1 MPKDGKLNVSMHI
14 LGASATLLGLSFLL
28 LSSIKVLGYAEK
40 TLIDELSGAATIF
53 FLASSIFSYV
63 SMRSVNRSVFYERIA
78 DMIFLTGL
86 FFLSIVSLMIVFGIA
101 K

>member
-1 MPKDGKLNVSMHI
+1 MPKDGKPNVSTHI
-14 LGASATLLGLSFLL
+14 LGASSTLLGLCFVL
-28 LSSIKVLGYAEK
+28 LSSIKLFGYADK

-63 SMRSVNRSVFYERIA
+63 SMRAVNRSVIYERIA
-78 DMIFLTGL
+78 DMIFMMGL
-86 FFLSIVSLMIVFGIA
+86 FFLSIVSVMLVFGIA